1 MAQVAS
7 NEAARGSFDLL
18 LLTDATASMG
28 HFLTALNKSLP
39 EILSVSALTGCFERM
54 GVLAYRDYC
63 DSPLIEFSGW
73 CSPAGNYQGPDIV
86 SQDDVLEM
94 ARKIQP
100 TGGGDWPEA
109 AKTGLAKAYTVMRPE
124 ATTIVLL
131 YADAPPHFKETDE
144 TNYRLEKAAL
154 TGNDMFGEDGKLFV
168 DWTSAAKTFAAGPK
182 KAVVFSVIQMANVN
196 THSAFLYLSTVTGGN
211 LFEIQD
217 MAPDKISQLT
227 IGILLTWMR
236 LGKTTS
242 NAEAKL
248 GYLTRYESHADILTA
263 NTEEDPVLRKYIGK
277 GHFSRTPFVLE
288 CLNNVKTEA
297 VTLGQVPGLVKARG
311 PRVESFAD
319 KYNNDPGYKSMA
331 FSQLRLIIESNVSA
345 ISLNPV
351 FGSLWRAACNDRLN
365 PGRDELL
372 NLFSFHV
379 DKISDDTEK
388 ARMKAWLAE
397 SYNYADEIRDVI
409 KAVAPEDRFPML
421 FLDPTADFGF
431 VEDADGDGR
440 RLQDFTRAE
449 LLEIGRSCDYKILRR
464 LGKVLA
470 RLTFVASKKEL
481 PHHIKTKDP
490 KVSVPCVPLAL
501 AKEQYGREFWKILLH
516 AVLPGTKLGARPASL
531 LAALALRMGIVPLR
545 GVADEALIAF
555 GANWNKLDVPETW
568 NLGCLNLLL
577 DADKDYEKRVA
588 QGVTVRSSEEA
599 RILSAKD
606 RDTFRALVDYK
617 MLELNLDTALEAQI
631 TWTPEKT
638 KVALGPLVI
647 CKKCKFPRS
656 VTIMA
661 ARGVCGLCDIESNG
675 CSCHACA
682 VVEGHEERKKV
693 NVSKGQTEQSEAYWV
708 ECGQTS
714 CRAQYVVYNQ
724 NDLRV
729 RPKCYYCRH
738 TSPSY
743 KKEKESVRQDLGQ
756 APTVECFKCLG
767 RIIWP
772 KEYRPDDL
780 DMAAYQC
787 PACVAGKK
795 TVVGEET
802 TARKL
807 SSENSWDWLL
817 KNEDKTIRDPFNG
830 RTVFYIASHSNL
842 DDLDTKVE
850 ILPSANQD
858 GFTIRGKQVRN
869 PDEIKASLLS
879 WVSSRRTEA
888 ATCSLC
894 FSSIRKSDALPACGR
909 SGCHQLICGSCRD
922 SWYGINTPGSILN
935 MPALHCPFCR
945 RRPAPKAISKYRLHQ
960 IGSLRAAMDDAGSWI
975 YVWCKT
981 CGFAKQYAERV
992 CAAGMPAQLVD
1003 WTCEECKPECK
1014 PDLVVE
1020 KIRIRHCP
1028 GCGVATEKT
1037 YGCDHITCPCG
1048 VHWCYACGVESSEG
1062 DIYEHMEEEHGGL
1075 DWGAET
1081 EEDEEWV

>member
-1 MAQVAS
+1 MAQVVS
-7 NEAARGSFDLL
+7 TDAARRSFDLL
-18 LLTDATASMG
+18 LLTDATSSMG
-28 HFLTALNKSLP
+28 TFVESLNRSLP
-39 EILSVSALTGCFERM
+39 EIISISALTGCFERI

-63 DSPLIEFSGW
+63 DSPLTEFSGW
-73 CSPAGNYQGPDIV
+73 CSPSGKYQSANLV
-86 SQDDVLEM
+86 SQDAVLDM
-94 ARKIQP
+94 ARKMMP

-109 AKTGLAKAYTVMRPE
+109 AKTGLAKAYAAMRPE

-131 YADAPPHFKETDE
+131 FADAPPHFKETDDN
-144 TNYRLEKAAL
+144 NYRMEKAAL
-154 TGNDMFGEDGKLFV
+154 GNKAKFGDDGKLFV
-168 DWTSAAKTFAAGPK
+168 DWTSAAKTFATGPK
-182 KAVVFSVIQMANVN
+182 KAVFFSVIQQGTVNV
-196 THSAFLYLSTVTGGN
+196 HSSFLYLSTVTGGS
-211 LFEIQD
+211 LFEILD
-217 MAPDKISQLT
+217 MSSDKISQLT

-236 LGKTTS
+236 LGKTNT

-248 GYLTRYESHADILTA
+248 GYLTQYISHTDILEA
-263 NTEEDPVLRKYIGK
+263 KNEEDPVLRKYIAR
-277 GHFSRTPFVLE
+277 GHFSRTPVVQQ
-288 CLNNVKTEA
+288 CIDNVKSEG
-297 VTLGQVPGLVKARG
+297 VTLAELPDLVKARG
-311 PRVESFAD
+311 PKVESFAD

-345 ISLNPV
+345 ISLNPI

-365 PGRDELL
+365 PARDELIS
-372 NLFSFHV
+372 LFGLQV
-379 DKISDDTEK
+379 DRISNANEK

-397 SYNYADEIRDVI
+397 SYNYVDEINNMI

-431 VEDADGDGR
+431 VEEADGDGR

-464 LGKVLA
+464 LGKVLT
-470 RLTFVASKKEL
+470 RLTFVGSKEEL
-481 PHHIKTKDP
+481 PHHIKTMDP
-490 KVSVPCVPLAL
+490 KASVPCVPLAL
-501 AKEQYGREFWKILLH
+501 AGEQYGREFWKILLH
-516 AVLPGTKLGARPASL
+516 TVLPGTKLGARPASL

-545 GVADEALIAF
+545 DAADEALIAF
-555 GANWNKLDVPETW
+555 SANWNTLDVPETW
-568 NLGCLNLLL
+568 KMGCLNLLL

-588 QGVTVRSSEEA
+588 EGVTTRASEEA
-599 RILSAKD
+599 RILSDKD
-606 RDTFRALVDYK
+606 RDTFKALVDYK

-631 TWTPEKT
+631 TWTPHKT

-656 VTIMA
+656 VTVMA
-661 ARGVCGLCDIESNG
+661 AKGVCGLCNIENDD
-675 CSCHACA
+675 CSCSACA
-682 VVEGHEERKKV
+682 VAEGHEERKKV
-693 NVSKGQTEQSEAYWV
+693 NVSKDQTEQSEAYWV

-724 NDLRV
+724 NELRV
-729 RPKCYYCRH
+729 RPKCFYCRH
-738 TSPSY
+738 AGRGS
-743 KKEKESVRQDLGQ
+743 KKALEGVRKDIGL
-756 APTVECFKCLG
+756 APTVECSKCLG

-772 KEYRPDDL
+772 EEYRPDGL

-795 TVVGEET
+795 TIVGEET

-817 KNEDKTIRDPFNG
+817 KNEDKTIKDPFNG
-830 RTVFYIASHSNL
+830 RTVFYIASNSNL

-869 PDEIKASLLS
+869 PDEIKASLLN
-879 WVSSRRTEA
+879 WVSSRRAES

-894 FSSIRKSDALPACGR
+894 FSDIRKSDALPACGR
-909 SGCHQLICGSCRD
+909 SGCHQLICGNCRD
-922 SWYGINTPGSILN
+922 SWYGINSPGSILN
-935 MPALHCPFCR
+935 IPALHCPFCR

-960 IGSLRAAMDDAGSWI
+960 VGGLRAAMDDAGSWI
-975 YVWCKT
+975 YAWCKD
-981 CGFAKQYAERV
+981 CGFAKQYVERV
-992 CAAGMPAQLVD
+992 CAAGAPAEIAG
-1003 WTCEECKPECK
+1003 WTCEECDE

-1020 KIRIRHCP
+1020 KKRIRCCP

-1048 VHWCYACGVESSEG
+1048 THWCYACGEQSDE
-1062 DIYEHMEEEHGGL
+1062 IYVHMEREHGGL
-1075 DWGAET
+1075 GWGAET
-1081 EEDEEWV
+1081 DEDEED

>member
-1 MAQVAS
+1 MAQVVS
-7 NEAARGSFDLL
+7 TDAARRSFDLL
-18 LLTDATASMG
+18 LLTDATSSMG
-28 HFLTALNKSLP
+28 TFVESLNRSLP
-39 EILSVSALTGCFERM
+39 EIISISALTGCFERI

-63 DSPLIEFSGW
+63 DSPLTEFSGW
-73 CSPAGNYQGPDIV
+73 CSPAGTYQSADLV
-86 SQDDVLEM
+86 SQDAVLDM
-94 ARKIQP
+94 ARKMMP

-109 AKTGLAKAYTVMRPE
+109 AKTGLAKAYAAMRPE

-131 YADAPPHFKETDE
+131 FADAPPHFKETDDN
-144 TNYRLEKAAL
+144 NYRMEKAAL
-154 TGNDMFGEDGKLFV
+154 SNKAKFGDDGKLFV
-168 DWTSAAKTFAAGPK
+168 DWTSAAKTFATGPK
-182 KAVVFSVIQMANVN
+182 KAVVFSVIQQGTVNV
-196 THSAFLYLSTVTGGN
+196 HSPFLYLSTVTGGS
-211 LFEIQD
+211 LFEILD
-217 MAPDKISQLT
+217 MASDKISQLT

-236 LGKTTS
+236 LGKTNT

-248 GYLTRYESHADILTA
+248 GYLTQYISHTDILAA
-263 NTEEDPVLRKYIGK
+263 NNEEDPVLRKYVAR
-277 GHFSRTPFVLE
+277 GHFSRTPTVQQ
-288 CLNNVKTEA
+288 CINNVKSED
-297 VTLGQVPGLVKARG
+297 VTLAELPGLVRARG
-311 PRVESFAD
+311 PKVESFAD

-331 FSQLRLIIESNVSA
+331 FSQLRLIIQSNVSA
-345 ISLNPV
+345 ISLNPI

-365 PGRDELL
+365 PARDELIS
-372 NLFSFHV
+372 LFGLQV
-379 DKISDDTEK
+379 DRISNANEK

-397 SYNYADEIRDVI
+397 SYNYVDDINDMI

-464 LGKVLA
+464 LGKVLT
-470 RLTFVASKKEL
+470 RLTFVRSKEEL
-481 PHHIKTKDP
+481 PHHIKTMDP
-490 KVSVPCVPLAL
+490 KASVACVPLAL

-545 GVADEALIAF
+545 DAADQALIAF
-555 GANWNKLDVPETW
+555 SANWNTLDVPETW
-568 NLGCLNLLL
+568 NMGCLNLLL

-588 QGVTVRSSEEA
+588 EGVTTRASEEA

-606 RDTFRALVDYK
+606 RDTFKALVDYK

-631 TWTPEKT
+631 TWTPHKT

-656 VTIMA
+656 VTVMA
-661 ARGVCGLCDIESNG
+661 AKGVCGLCDIESDD
-675 CSCHACA
+675 CSCSACA

-693 NVSKGQTEQSEAYWV
+693 NVSKDQTEQSEAYWV

-724 NDLRV
+724 NELRV

-738 TSPSY
+738 AGRSS
-743 KKEKESVRQDLGQ
+743 KKALEGVRKDVGL
-756 APTVECFKCLG
+756 APTVECTKCLG
-767 RIIWP
+767 RVIWP
-772 KEYRPDDL
+772 EEYRPDEL

-787 PACVAGKK
+787 LACVAGKK
-795 TVVGEET
+795 TIVGEET

-817 KNEDKTIRDPFNG
+817 KNEDKTIKDPFNG
-830 RTVFYIASHSNL
+830 RTVFYIASNSNL

-869 PDEIKASLLS
+869 PDEIKASLLN
-879 WVSSRRTEA
+879 WVSSRRAES

-894 FSSIRKSDALPACGR
+894 FSDIRKSDALPACGR

-935 MPALHCPFCR
+935 IPALHCPFCR
-945 RRPAPKAISKYRLHQ
+945 RRPAPKAISKYRLQQ
-960 IGSLRAAMDDAGSWI
+960 IGNLRAAMDDAGSWI
-975 YVWCKT
+975 YAWCKD
-981 CGFAKQYAERV
+981 CGFARQYVERV
-992 CAAGMPAQLVD
+992 CAAGAPAEIAD
-1003 WTCEECKPECK
+1003 WTCEECNK
-1014 PDLVVE
+1014 PDVVV
-1020 KIRIRHCP
+1020 KKKRIRCCP

-1037 YGCDHITCPCG
+1037 YGCDHISCPCG
-1048 VHWCYACGVESSEG
+1048 THWCYACGKQSDE
-1062 DIYEHMEEEHGGL
+1062 IYVHMEREHGGIG
-1075 DWGAET
+1075 WGAET
-1081 EEDEEWV
+1081 DDDYEED

>member
-7 NEAARGSFDLL
+7 TDAARGSFDLL

-28 HFLTALNKSLP
+28 VFLSSLNRALP
-39 EILSVSALTGCFERM
+39 EICSVSALTGCFDRI

-63 DSPLIEFSGW
+63 DSELIEFSGW
-73 CSPAGNYQGPDIV
+73 CSPAGTYQGSDLV
-86 SQDDVLEM
+86 TQDAVLEM
-94 ARKIQP
+94 ARKMIP
-100 TGGGDWPEA
+100 DGGGDWPEA

-124 ATTIVLL
+124 ATTIILL
-131 YADAPPHFKETDE
+131 FADAPPHFKETDG
-144 TNYRLEKAAL
+144 NYHLEKAAL
-154 TGNDMFGEDGKLFV
+154 NGKAKYGDDGKLFV
-168 DWTSAAKTFAAGPK
+168 DWTSAAKTFATGPK
-182 KAVVFSVIQMANVN
+182 KAVVFSVIQKANVN
-196 THSAFLYLSTVTGGN
+196 AHSPFLYLSTVTGGN
-211 LFEIQD
+211 LFEISD
-217 MAPDKISQLT
+217 MASDKISQLT

-236 LGKTTS
+236 LGKTTT
-242 NAEAKL
+242 NTETKM
-248 GYLTRYESHADILTA
+248 GYLAQYISRADILTA
-263 NTEEDPVLRKYIGK
+263 NTEEDPVLQKYVAK
-277 GHFSRTPFVLE
+277 GHFSGTPSVRQ
-288 CLNNVKTEA
+288 CLNNTKSA
-297 VTLGQVPGLVKARG
+297 AINLADLPGCVKARG
-311 PRVESFAD
+311 PKVGSFAD
-319 KYNNDPGYKSMA
+319 KYNNDPGYKAMA
-331 FSQLRLIIESNVSA
+331 FQQLRLIIETNVSA
-345 ISLNPV
+345 ISLNPI

-365 PGRDELL
+365 PARDELIS
-372 NLFSFHV
+372 LFGFQV
-379 DKISDDTEK
+379 DRISDASEK

-397 SYNYADEIRDVI
+397 SYNYVDEIKDMI

-431 VEDADGDGR
+431 VEDANGDGR

-464 LGKVLA
+464 LGKVLT
-470 RLTFVASKKEL
+470 RLTFVGSKEEL
-481 PHHIKTKDP
+481 PHHIKTMDP
-490 KVSVPCVPLAL
+490 KASVPCVPLAL

-531 LAALALRMGIVPLR
+531 LAALALRMGIAPLR
-545 GVADEALIAF
+545 DAADQALIAF
-555 GANWNKLDVPETW
+555 SANWNTLDVPETW
-568 NLGCLNLLL
+568 NMGCLNLLL

-588 QGVTVRSSEEA
+588 EGITTRSSDEA
-599 RILSAKD
+599 NILSAKD
-606 RDTFRALVDYK
+606 RDTFKALVDYK

-656 VTIMA
+656 VTVMA
-661 ARGVCGLCDIESNG
+661 PRGVCGLCDIESNG
-675 CSCHACA
+675 CSCSACA
-682 VVEGHEERKKV
+682 VIETHEERKKV
-693 NVSKGQTEQSEAYWV
+693 NVSKDQTEQSEAYWV

-738 TSPSY
+738 AGQGS
-743 KKEKESVRQDLGQ
+743 KRAQEGVRQDIGK
-756 APTVECFKCLG
+756 APTVECSKCLG

-772 KEYRPDDL
+772 KEYRPDEL

-795 TVVGEET
+795 TIVGEET

-817 KNEDKTIRDPFNG
+817 KNEDKTIKDPFNG
-830 RTVFYIASHSNL
+830 RTVFYIASNSNL
-842 DDLDTKVE
+842 GDLDTKVE
-850 ILPSANQD
+850 VLPSANQD

-869 PDEIKASLLS
+869 PDEIKASLLN
-879 WVSSRRTEA
+879 WVSSRRTES

-894 FSSIRKSDALPACGR
+894 FSSMRKSDALPACGR

-922 SWYGINTPGSILN
+922 SWYGINSPGSIIN
-935 MPALHCPFCR
+935 IPALHCPFCR

-960 IGSLRAAMDDAGSWI
+960 IGNLRAAMDDAGSWI
-975 YVWCKT
+975 YAWCKK
-981 CGFAKQYAERV
+981 CGFAKQYVERV
-992 CAAGMPAQLVD
+992 CAAGAPAELVE
-1003 WTCEECKPECK
+1003 WACEECG
-1014 PDLVVE
+1014 PDLIVGE
-1020 KIRIRHCP
+1020 KRIRRCP

-1048 VHWCYACGVESSEG
+1048 THWCYACGQQSDE
-1062 DIYEHMEEEHGGL
+1062 IYEHMEREHGGL
-1075 DWGAET
+1075 GWGAET
-1081 EEDEEWV
+1081 DEDEED

>member
-1 MAQVAS
+1 MAQVAAQ
-7 NEAARGSFDLL
+7 NVAGPFDLL
-18 LLTDATASMG
+18 LLTDATSSMG
-28 HFLTALNKSLP
+28 YFLTALNKSLP

-63 DSPLIEFSGW
+63 DSPVIEFSGW
-73 CSPAGNYQGPDIV
+73 CSPAGNYHGTDVV

-94 ARKIQP
+94 ARKIKP
-100 TGGGDWPEA
+100 DGGGDWPEA

-131 YADAPPHFKETDE
+131 YADAPPHFKETDD
-144 TNYRLEKAAL
+144 TNYRMEMAAL
-154 TGNDMFGEDGKLFV
+154 HGTDMFGDDGRLFM
-168 DWTSAAKTFAAGPK
+168 DWTSAAKTFATGSHR
-182 KAVVFSVIQMANVN
+182 AVVFSVIQKANVN

-211 LFEIQD
+211 LFEISD
-217 MAPDKISQLT
+217 MAPEKISQLT

-236 LGKTTS
+236 LGKTT
-242 NAEAKL
+242 ADTEAKL
-248 GYLTRYESHADILTA
+248 GYHTHYASDADILTA
-263 NTEEDPVLRKYIGK
+263 TNEEHPLLRKYIAK
-277 GHFSRTPFVLE
+277 GHFSRTPYALE
-288 CLNNVKTEA
+288 CINNVRTEA

-319 KYNNDPGYKSMA
+319 KYNNDPGYKSLA
-331 FSQLRLIIESNVSA
+331 LRQLRLIIETNVSA
-345 ISLNPV
+345 VSLNPI
-351 FGSLWRAACNDRLN
+351 FGSLWRAACNDRLG

-372 NLFSFHV
+372 NLFSLHV
-379 DKISDDTEK
+379 DRIYEDEEK

-397 SYNYADEIRDVI
+397 SYNYVDEIKDII

-431 VEDADGDGR
+431 VEDDGDGDGDGR

-464 LGKVLA
+464 LGKVLT
-470 RLTFVASKKEL
+470 RLTFVASKEEL
-481 PHHIKTKDP
+481 PHHIRTKGP

-545 GVADEALIAF
+545 DVADEALIAF
-555 GANWNKLDVPETW
+555 SPRWNTLDVPETW
-568 NLGCLNLLL
+568 NMGCLNLLL
-577 DADKDYEKRVA
+577 DADRDYETRVA
-588 QGVTVRSSEEA
+588 EGATTRPSDEA

-606 RDTFRALVDYK
+606 RDTFKALVDYK

-631 TWTPEKT
+631 TWTPDKT

-647 CKKCKFPRS
+647 CKRCKFPRS
-656 VTIMA
+656 VTVMA

-682 VVEGHEERKKV
+682 VVEDHEERKTV
-693 NVSKGQTEQSEAYWV
+693 NVSKDQTEQSEAYWV

-724 NDLRV
+724 NELRV

-738 TSPSY
+738 ASRSY
-743 KKEKESVRQDLGQ
+743 KQAQEVVRRDVGQ
-756 APTVECFKCLG
+756 APTVECSKCLG

-772 KEYRPDDL
+772 EEYRPDGL

-795 TVVGEET
+795 TIVGEET

-807 SSENSWDWLL
+807 SGENSWDWLL
-817 KNEDKTIRDPFNG
+817 RNEDKAIKDPFNG
-830 RTVFYIASHSNL
+830 RTVFYIASNSSL

-850 ILPSANQD
+850 ILPSANHD

-869 PDEIKASLLS
+869 PDDIKASLLK

-888 ATCSLC
+888 ASCSLC
-894 FSSIRKSDALPACGR
+894 FSSIRKSDILPACGR
-909 SGCHQLICGSCRD
+909 SGCHQLICNNCRD
-922 SWYGINTPGSILN
+922 SWYGINSPGSILSI
-935 MPALHCPFCR
+935 PALHCPFCR
-945 RRPAPKAISKYRLHQ
+945 RCPAATAIRKYRLHQ
-960 IGSLRAAMDDAGSWI
+960 IGGLRAAMNDAGLWI
-975 YVWCKT
+975 YAWCKS
-981 CGFAKQYAERV
+981 CGFAKRYAERV

-1003 WTCEECKPECK
+1003 WTCEECKP
-1014 PDLVVE
+1014 DLIVGKMKRV
-1020 KIRIRHCP
+1020 RRCP

-1037 YGCDHITCPCG
+1037 YGCDHITCLCG

-1062 DIYEHMEEEHGGL
+1062 EIYGHMEEEHGGI
-1075 DWGAET
+1075 DWGDVT
-1081 EEDEEWV
+1081 DGEEWEM